1 MPLSRTALQSAVSSA
16 GRAKRIHDPQSLVD
30 CHSILHILGPQ
41 PVALGEKGGSG
52 DESVIDA
59 KLMSFG

>member
-1 MPLSRTALQSAVSSA
+1 MESSRASSA
-16 GRAKRIHDPQSLVD
+16 ARAKRIDDPQSPVD
-30 CHSILHILGPQ
+30 SHPILHVLGPQ
-41 PVALGEKGGSG
+41 LVALGEKGGSG